1 MGFGYLAIGYLVTF
15 ILYIPAYGLG
25 VGGLALLI
33 GYGIMFLGLC
43 RLQAFHRSFSIAK
56 WVQIP
61 LIVTALYTSV
71 RSLATLFWWN
81 IPLFDHAL
89 LNSVIEWSEFAL
101 QTFFNFAVLY
111 AIREIAKEVELPRIS
126 SAALRNMIF
135 VCGYGILYI
144 IGKMNIAQTGGYL
157 NLSIT
162 IVKLVWILCNLFLMI
177 TCAKDI
183 CSAEDEDQAPKRY
196 RWELL
201 NRIGDAYERN
211 HTRAINKVMEETE
224 ERLRK
229 KQEAR
234 NQKKIHHNKRKKKK

>member
-15 ILYIPAYGLG
+15 ILFIPAYGLG

-33 GYGIMFLGLC
+33 GYGIMFLGLS
-43 RLQAFHRSFSIAK
+43 RLLTFHRAFALAK
-56 WVQIP
+56 WIQIP
-61 LIVTALYTSV
+61 LIVTALYASV
-71 RSLATLFWWN
+71 HSLATLFGWD
-81 IPLFDHAL
+81 ISLFD
-89 LNSVIEWSEFAL
+89 NETVNTVMEWCEFAL
-101 QTFFNFAVLY
+101 QVFFNLAVLHG
-111 AIREIAKEVELPRIS
+111 IREIAKEVELPRIS

-135 VCGYGILYI
+135 VCGYAILYI
-144 IGKMNIAQTGGYL
+144 IGKIPMEAMGYL
-157 NLSIT
+157 SLSIT

-183 CSAEDEDQAPKRY
+183 CSADDAEQEPKRY

-211 HTRAINKVMEETE
+211 RTNALNKVRDETE

-234 NQKKIHHNKRKKKK
+234 NQKKIKHKKKK